1 MQLVV
6 GLGNPGARYQ
16 ATRHNI
22 GFVVLDRLAE
32 RHGGVWRE
40 QFDGRSC
47 DLRVGAH
54 RVLLLQPLTFMNR
67 SGTSVRK
74 AASFFK
80 IPPEEV
86 IVVHD
91 EVDLPL
97 ADVRLKV
104 GGGEAGHNGLRSV
117 SQHLGT
123 QGYARL
129 RCGVGRPAPEFSGE
143 VADYVL
149 QAFAPAE
156 AAAVDTLVSDAVRA
170 LELALELGLQPA
182 MNQVNRRSKN

>member
-22 GFVVLDRLAE
+22 GFVVLEHLAG

-47 DLRVGAH
+47 DLRVGAS

-86 IVVHD
+86 LVVHD

-129 RCGVGRPAPEFSGE
+129 RCGVGRPGPEFSGE

-170 LELALELGLQPA
+170 LELALEIGLQPA

>member
-54 RVLLLQPLTFMNR
+54 RVLLLQPQTFMNR
-67 SGTSVRK
+67 SGTSVRN